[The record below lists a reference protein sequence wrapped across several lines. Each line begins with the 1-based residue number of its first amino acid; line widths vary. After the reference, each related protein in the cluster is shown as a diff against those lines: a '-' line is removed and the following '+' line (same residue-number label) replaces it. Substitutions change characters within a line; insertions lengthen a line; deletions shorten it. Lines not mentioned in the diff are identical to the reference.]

1 MSYLLIMF
9 LGVGIRVQ
17 VVILGFSWGMGMDP
31 LIRMNPRVLGGWFG
45 IKISAGQ
52 SGGVSLLGQLGPF
65 HFSLILKVFIYSC
78 LYFLMH

>member
-1 MSYLLIMF
+1 MF

-31 LIRMNPRVLGGWFG
+31 LIRMNTRVLGGWFG

-52 SGGVSLLGQLGPF
+52 SGGVSLLG
-65 HFSLILKVFIYSC
+65 
-78 LYFLMH
+78 